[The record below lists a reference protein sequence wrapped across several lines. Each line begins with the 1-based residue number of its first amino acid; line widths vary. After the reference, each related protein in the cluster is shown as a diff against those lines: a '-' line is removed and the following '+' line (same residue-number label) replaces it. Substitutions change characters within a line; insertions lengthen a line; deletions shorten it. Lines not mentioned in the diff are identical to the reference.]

1 MAKLTNLQ
9 KLSLDVCRGS
19 VEKYSTKDGSDAI
32 RKQILDAMGTDE
44 WDIYKFQ
51 QNKFE
56 VYRILSEAIT
66 VALAELT
73 LQKYNDW
80 VEYKDLALGDTVEFY
95 VPNADLFEVGY
106 VADGTNQMRRQRI
119 TNKKLAM
126 TGFPMGI
133 KIYEEFLSF
142 MMGRVDWQE
151 MVSRTAA
158 SLDYKL
164 SEIIIKQIESAY
176 NGLDSKYVKTGS
188 YNETELLDLV
198 QRVEAKTGQKCTIFG
213 SKKALARIR
222 QGASTILSS
231 TDKEDLRNHGF
242 VTVIH
247 GTAVVEIPQVLD
259 KNDNYALKDDM
270 LFVIP
275 TGSTKMVK
283 LGFEGDAY
291 IYEVNDPATRMD
303 QQIEYMVTR
312 KVQIGVCKSNFYG
325 VYHTI
330 TD

>member
-19 VEKYSTKDGSDAI
+19 VEKYSVKDGSDAI
-32 RKQILDAMGTDE
+32 RAQILEAMGTQE
-44 WDIYKFQ
+44 WDVYKFQ

-66 VALAELT
+66 VALAEMT
-73 LQKYNDW
+73 LGKYNDW

-95 VPNADLFEVGY
+95 IPNTDLFEVGY

-119 TNKKLAM
+119 VNKKLAM
-126 TGFPMGI
+126 SGFPLGI
-133 KIYEEFLSF
+133 KVYEEFLSF
-142 MMGRVDWQE
+142 MMGRVDWAE
-151 MVSRTAA
+151 LVRRAAA

-164 SEIIIKQIESAY
+164 SEIIVKQIEKAY

-188 YNETELLDLV
+188 FNEDELVDLV

-213 SKKALARIR
+213 SKKALTKIR
-222 QGASTILSS
+222 QGVGAILSAN
-231 TDKEDLRNHGF
+231 DKEDIRNHGF
-242 VTVIH
+242 VTLLH
-247 GTAVVEIPQVLD
+247 GTPVIEIPQVLD

-275 TGSTKMVK
+275 NGDTKMVK

-291 IYEVNDPATRMD
+291 IYEVQDPATRMD
-303 QQIEYMVTR
+303 QALEYMITR
-312 KVQIGVCKSNFYG
+312 RVQIGVAKANYYG
-325 VYHTI
+325 VYHSI
-330 TD
+330 AE

>member
-19 VEKYSTKDGSDAI
+19 VEKYSVKDGSDAI
-32 RKQILDAMGTDE
+32 RAQILEAMGTQE
-44 WDIYKFQ
+44 WDVYKFQ

-66 VALAELT
+66 VALAEMT
-73 LQKYNDW
+73 LGKYNDW

-95 VPNADLFEVGY
+95 IPNTDLFEVGY

-119 TNKKLAM
+119 VNKKLAM
-126 TGFPMGI
+126 SGFPLGI
-133 KIYEEFLSF
+133 KVYEEFLSF

-151 MVSRTAA
+151 LVRRAAA

-164 SEIIIKQIESAY
+164 SEIIVKQIEKAY

-188 YNETELLDLV
+188 FNEDELVDLV

-213 SKKALARIR
+213 SKKALTKIR
-222 QGASTILSS
+222 QGVGAILSAN
-231 TDKEDLRNHGF
+231 DKEDIRNHGF
-242 VTVIH
+242 VTLLH
-247 GTAVVEIPQVLD
+247 GTPVIEIPQVLD

-275 TGSTKMVK
+275 NGDTKMVK

-291 IYEVNDPATRMD
+291 IYEVQDPATRMD
-303 QQIEYMVTR
+303 QALEYMITR
-312 KVQIGVCKSNFYG
+312 RVQIGVAKANYYG
-325 VYHTI
+325 VYHSI
-330 TD
+330 TE

>member
-19 VEKYSTKDGSDAI
+19 VEKYSVKDGSDAI
-32 RKQILDAMGTDE
+32 RRQILEAMGTDE

-73 LQKYNDW
+73 LGKYDDW

-95 VPNADLFEVGY
+95 IPNNDLFEVGY
-106 VADGTNQMRRQRI
+106 VADGTNELRRQRI

-126 TGFPMGI
+126 SGFPLGL
-133 KIYEEFLSF
+133 KIYEEFLSY
-142 MMGRVDWQE
+142 MMGRVDWSD
-151 MVSRTAA
+151 MVNRVAA
-158 SLDYKL
+158 SFDYKL
-164 SEIIIKQIESAY
+164 SEIIIKQLEGAY
-176 NGLDSKYVKTGS
+176 NGLDAKYVKSGS
-188 YNETELLDLV
+188 YNEEELLDLV

-213 SKKALARIR
+213 SKKALMKIR
-222 QGASTILSS
+222 QGVGTILSNV
-231 TDKEDLRNHGF
+231 DKEDIRNHGF
-242 VTVIH
+242 ITVIH
-247 GTAVVEIPQVLD
+247 GTPVVEIPQVLD

-275 TGSTKMVK
+275 TGETKMVK

-291 IYEVNDPATRMD
+291 IYEVNDPSTRMD
-303 QQIEYMVTR
+303 QQIEYMIMR
-312 KVQIGVCKSNFYG
+312 RCQIGVCKANYYG
-325 VYHTI
+325 VYHSI
-330 TD
+330 V

>member
-19 VEKYSTKDGSDAI
+19 VEKYSVKDGSDAI

-51 QNKFE
+51 QNKYE

-66 VALAELT
+66 VALAEMT
-73 LQKYNDW
+73 LDKYNDW

-95 VPNADLFEVGY
+95 IPNSDLFEVGY

-126 TGFPMGI
+126 SSFPLGL
-133 KIYEEFLSF
+133 KIYEEFLSY
-142 MMGRVDWQE
+142 MMGRVDWNE
-151 MVSRTAA
+151 LVNRVAA
-158 SLDYKL
+158 SLDYKI
-164 SEIIIKQIESAY
+164 SEIIVKQIETAY

-188 YNETELLDLV
+188 YDETELLDLV

-213 SKKALARIR
+213 SKKALAKIR
-222 QGASTILSS
+222 QGVGTVLSS
-231 TDKEDLRNHGF
+231 TDKEDIRNHGF

-247 GTAVVEIPQVLD
+247 GTPVVEIPQVLD
-259 KNDNYALKDDM
+259 KNGDYALKDDM

-291 IYEVNDPATRMD
+291 IYEVTDPATRMD
-303 QQIEYMVTR
+303 QAMEYMITR
-312 KVQIGVCKSNFYG
+312 RIQVGVCKANYYG
-325 VYHTI
+325 VYHSI
-330 TD
+330 TE

>member
-19 VEKYSTKDGSDAI
+19 VEKYSVKDGSDAI
-32 RKQILDAMGTDE
+32 RAQILEAMGTQE
-44 WDIYKFQ
+44 WDVYKFQ

-66 VALAELT
+66 VALAEMT
-73 LQKYNDW
+73 LGKYNDW

-95 VPNADLFEVGY
+95 IPNTDLFEVGY

-119 TNKKLAM
+119 VNKKLAM
-126 TGFPMGI
+126 SGFPLGI
-133 KIYEEFLSF
+133 KVYEEFLSF
-142 MMGRVDWQE
+142 MMGRVDWAE
-151 MVSRTAA
+151 LVRRAAA

-164 SEIIIKQIESAY
+164 SEIIVKQIEKAY

-188 YNETELLDLV
+188 FNEDELVDLV

-213 SKKALARIR
+213 SKKALTKIR
-222 QGASTILSS
+222 QGVGAILSAN
-231 TDKEDLRNHGF
+231 DKEDIRNHGF
-242 VTVIH
+242 VTLLH
-247 GTAVVEIPQVLD
+247 GTPVIEIPQVLD

-275 TGSTKMVK
+275 NGDTKMVK

-291 IYEVNDPATRMD
+291 IYEVQDPATRMD
-303 QQIEYMVTR
+303 QALEYMITR
-312 KVQIGVCKSNFYG
+312 RVQIGVAKANYYG
-325 VYHTI
+325 VYHSI
-330 TD
+330 TE

>member
-19 VEKYSTKDGSDAI
+19 VEKYSVKDGSDAI
-32 RKQILDAMGTDE
+32 RAQILEAMGTQE
-44 WDIYKFQ
+44 WDVYKFQ

-66 VALAELT
+66 VALAEMT
-73 LQKYNDW
+73 LGKYNDW

-95 VPNADLFEVGY
+95 IPNTDLFEVGY

-119 TNKKLAM
+119 VNKKLAM
-126 TGFPMGI
+126 SGFPLGI
-133 KIYEEFLSF
+133 KVYEEFLSF
-142 MMGRVDWQE
+142 MMGRVDWAE
-151 MVSRTAA
+151 LVRRAAA

-164 SEIIIKQIESAY
+164 SEIIVKQIEKAY

-188 YNETELLDLV
+188 FNEDELVDLV

-213 SKKALARIR
+213 SKKALTKIR
-222 QGASTILSS
+222 QGVGAILSAN
-231 TDKEDLRNHGF
+231 DKEDIRNHGF
-242 VTVIH
+242 VTLLH
-247 GTAVVEIPQVLD
+247 GTPVIEIPQVLD

-275 TGSTKMVK
+275 NGDTKMVK

-291 IYEVNDPATRMD
+291 IYEVQDPATRMD
-303 QQIEYMVTR
+303 QALEYLITR
-312 KVQIGVCKSNFYG
+312 RVQIGIVKANYYG
-325 VYHTI
+325 VYHSI
-330 TD
+330 TE

>member
-19 VEKYSTKDGSDAI
+19 VEKYSVKDGSDAI
-32 RKQILDAMGTDE
+32 RAQILEAMGTQE
-44 WDIYKFQ
+44 WDVYKFQ

-66 VALAELT
+66 VALAEMT
-73 LQKYNDW
+73 LGKYNDW

-95 VPNADLFEVGY
+95 IPNTDLFEVGY

-119 TNKKLAM
+119 VNKKLAM
-126 TGFPMGI
+126 SGFPLGI
-133 KIYEEFLSF
+133 KVYEEFLSF

-151 MVSRTAA
+151 LVRRAAA

-164 SEIIIKQIESAY
+164 SEIIVKQIEKAY

-188 YNETELLDLV
+188 YNEEELIDLV

-213 SKKALARIR
+213 SKKALTKIR
-222 QGASTILSS
+222 QGSTVLSA
-231 TDKEDLRNHGF
+231 TDKEDIRNHGF
-242 VTVIH
+242 VTMLH
-247 GTAVVEIPQVLD
+247 GTPVIEIPQVLD

-275 TGSTKMVK
+275 NGDTKMVK

-291 IYEVNDPATRMD
+291 IYEVQDPATRMD
-303 QQIEYMVTR
+303 QALEYMITR
-312 KVQIGVCKSNFYG
+312 RVQIGVAKANYYG
-325 VYHTI
+325 VYHSI
-330 TD
+330 AE

>member
-19 VEKYSTKDGSDAI
+19 VEKYSVKDGSDAI
-32 RKQILDAMGTDE
+32 RAQILEAMGTDS
-44 WDIYKFQ
+44 WDVYKFQ

-66 VALAELT
+66 VALAEMT
-73 LQKYNDW
+73 LGKYNDW

-95 VPNADLFEVGY
+95 IPNTDLFEVGY

-119 TNKKLAM
+119 VNKKLAM
-126 TGFPMGI
+126 SGFPLGI
-133 KIYEEFLSF
+133 KVYEEFLSF

-151 MVSRTAA
+151 LVRRAAA

-164 SEIIIKQIESAY
+164 SEIIVKQIEKAY

-188 YNETELLDLV
+188 YNEDELIDLV

-213 SKKALARIR
+213 SKKALTKIR
-222 QGASTILSS
+222 QGVGAILSAN
-231 TDKEDLRNHGF
+231 DKEDIRNHGF
-242 VTVIH
+242 VTLLH
-247 GTAVVEIPQVLD
+247 GTPVIEIPQVLD

-270 LFVIP
+270 LFVVP
-275 TGSTKMVK
+275 NGDTKMVK

-291 IYEVNDPATRMD
+291 IYEVQDPATRMD
-303 QQIEYMVTR
+303 QALEYMITR
-312 KVQIGVCKSNFYG
+312 RVQIGVVKANYYG
-325 VYHTI
+325 VYHSI
-330 TD
+330 TE